1 VIPDSVLRN
10 RSPFRLLVSAAAPT
24 LSVLVMLMFV
34 GYALLGTNGLLAR
47 GEYRKQLDDAKAQLA
62 KLEAEKHRLLNRKRL
77 LAEGDP
83 DLADEL
89 TRGATEMVG
98 KDEYVIVTK

>member
-1 VIPDSVLRN
+1 MLRN
-10 RSPFRLLVSAAAPT
+10 RSPFRLLVRAAAPT
-24 LSVLVMLMFV
+24 LSVMVALMFAS
-34 GYALLGTNGLLAR
+34 YALLGTNGLLAR
-47 GEYRKQLDDAKAQLA
+47 SEYRKQLDDAKVQLA

-77 LAEGDP
+77 LSQGDP

-98 KDEYVIVTK
+98 DNEYVIVTK